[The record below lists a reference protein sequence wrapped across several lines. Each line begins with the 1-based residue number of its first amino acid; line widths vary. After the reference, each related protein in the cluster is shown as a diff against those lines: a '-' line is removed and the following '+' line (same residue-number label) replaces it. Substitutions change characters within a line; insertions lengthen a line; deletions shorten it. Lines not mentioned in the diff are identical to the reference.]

1 MVRTVPFTYRRG
13 TALGRQG
20 RAIGAR
26 LLRFGDPFVTG
37 MWEITQGDD
46 RGRSTALW
54 RYVPGHHSDGVADL
68 FFRFDFIVET
78 NVGPARGILHDAD
91 RLTQSADA
99 AIGRR
104 GDMALPPFFQ
114 TIWLDQ
120 ELAQVEE
127 PATLQF
133 LGLAYRPEAGGQ
145 DGRVLNLNSRRWQQ
159 LAKLDVPQLAHW
171 AEFCGEARRRAE
183 EALRALP
190 SLTGNLDAAIRR
202 VAVADYGRLGQ
213 LRARAQRDARYP
225 SDGRRREHQ
234 FHRRDGSHGMQDP
247 VRFNSV

>member
-1 MVRTVPFTYRRG
+1 MTGARSKPVPPHGSNRRCSSPALPNAWRGRRISAGPRLFATATRPQTSTPSSRSRPSTPIAIARLTAPAAQLPRMVRTVPFTYRRG

-133 LGLAYRPEAGGQ
+133 LGLAYRP
-145 DGRVLNLNSRRWQQ
+145 
-159 LAKLDVPQLAHW
+159 
-171 AEFCGEARRRAE
+171 
-183 EALRALP
+183 
-190 SLTGNLDAAIRR
+190 
-202 VAVADYGRLGQ
+202 
-213 LRARAQRDARYP
+213 
-225 SDGRRREHQ
+225 RREG
-234 FHRRDGSHGMQDP
+234 RT
-247 VRFNSV
+247 VAT